1 MQGVRN
7 NDFEDIAISSG
18 HNGYFIYV
26 GDIGNDWP
34 NHCQGINQTQRMV
47 HKITEPN
54 SNQYEYLYFSNLWC
68 LQTLITNKYSL
79 YDLCT

>member
-1 MQGVRN
+1 MSYFCNISIVLFLGEIILQGIRN

-47 HKITEPN
+47 HKIAEPY
-54 SNQYEYLYFSNLWC
+54 SNQYE
-68 LQTLITNKYSL
+68 
-79 YDLCT
+79 